1 MDRLPAT
8 GRRRCTAPAAPTRRA
23 ARAAA
28 LALVLFAA
36 TGCQT
41 AMSSSAASSSAA
53 SAAAGSS
60 VAGSSSEWPLRFQR
74 HRFGA
79 YCFDTWGCQILY
91 NGFPHGRPEPEAL
104 SPSAASYGADLRE
117 RMKGG
122 HLDIRNFPGP
132 AEVRWRAK
140 DKTELQAQIDIAEIF
155 RDQLVRHEVPREDIA
170 DGASIG
176 EPEIIL
182 EVDDRTINVYS
193 RCFIPL
199 KRPQDPANPHSD
211 YRADLIKVFSR
222 SY

>member
-1 MDRLPAT
+1 
-8 GRRRCTAPAAPTRRA
+8 
-23 ARAAA
+23 
-28 LALVLFAA
+28 
-36 TGCQT
+36 
-41 AMSSSAASSSAA
+41 MSTSAASSTAA
-53 SAAAGSS
+53 SAAAGTS
-60 VAGSSSEWPLRFQR
+60 AEWPLRFQR

-79 YCFDTWGCQILY
+79 YCFDTWGCQIVY
-91 NGFPHGRPEPEAL
+91 NGFPHGRSEPETL
-104 SPSAASYGADLRE
+104 SPSAASYGDDLRQ

-132 AEVRWRAK
+132 AEVRWRSK
-140 DKTELQAQIDIAEIF
+140 DKTEHEARIDIAEIF
-155 RDQLVRHEVPREDIA
+155 RDQLVRHEVAREDIA
-170 DGASIG
+170 EGASIG

-199 KRPQDPANPHSD
+199 KRPMDPGNPHSD